1 MLEIQEILALVEH
14 LELQEMVVSVVLV
27 VLVGMQ
33 EILD

>member
-14 LELQEMVVSVVLV
+14 LELQEMVVRVVTVVLV
-27 VLVGMQ
+27 VMQ